1 MNRAVLVLPLLL
13 LLLSTGTARSQV
25 PIKERQFVYGI
36 NAFAWSGYA
45 GSLSARP
52 SHTIYVLSDHR
63 TMVSARETL
72 VYFWPITGEYR
83 ADWSGLNAS
92 VPGTLEVLQA
102 RRAVI
107 MLARQLYVIQYPN
120 GPDSGP
126 AVLYV
131 GEEAERR
138 YRAFVD
144 ARERSRDAVARH
156 LEARRR
162 YLEALD
168 KAVAARQHGAPVTLP
183 SPPEE
188 PEQFR
193 LFSSEVHDGFLINL
207 PPGQYTIRVRGS
219 DGQVM
224 PGSQRSL
231 VAFTHRREAVGFTVV
246 PQTRWTVPERADEP
260 SSTIYARR
268 DQILYFQPFAARE
281 YNDLAYARLT
291 NPQSAEGRSDGWRWE
306 YTQSLAGS
314 QLQLA
319 GGSGVETITGRP
331 YRVEQKTG
339 EALGYEVIEPPAGQA
354 ADFSGFKV
362 QVQGT
367 MSLALLDTSGRPV
380 PGSERIVRVP
390 RLGTAWPLG
399 IIPLLP
405 LTLGAAVVAWR
416 REQVGRAPRPR
427 EG

>member
-1 MNRAVLVLPLLL
+1 MNRAVFALLL
-13 LLLSTGTARSQV
+13 LLLLLTTGTARSQV

-36 NAFAWSGYA
+36 NAFAWAGYA

-52 SHTIYVLSDHR
+52 SHTIYVLAGHR
-63 TMVSARETL
+63 SMVSARETL

-92 VPGTLEVLQA
+92 VPGTLEVVQA
-102 RRAVI
+102 GRAAT
-107 MLARQLYVIQYPN
+107 MLARQLYVLQYPN
-120 GPDSGP
+120 GPDSEP

-144 ARERSRDAVARH
+144 ARERYRDALARY

-183 SPPEE
+183 APPEE
-188 PEQFR
+188 PQQFR

-219 DGQVM
+219 DGQVIA
-224 PGSQRSL
+224 GSQRSL
-231 VAFTHRREAVGFTVV
+231 VAFTHRREAVGFTIV

-281 YNDLAYARLT
+281 YSDLAYARLA

-339 EALGYEVIEPPAGQA
+339 EALGYEVIEPLAGQT
-354 ADFSGFKV
+354 ADFAGFKV

-380 PGSERIVRVP
+380 PSSERIVRVP

-405 LTLGAAVVAWR
+405 LALGAAVVAWR
-416 REQVGRAPRPR
+416 REQLGRAPRPR

>member
-1 MNRAVLVLPLLL
+1 MNRAIIVLIFLLL
-13 LLLSTGTARSQV
+13 GPGTARAQV
-25 PIKERQFVYGI
+25 PVKERQFVYGI
-36 NAFAWSGYA
+36 NAFAWEGYV
-45 GSLSARP
+45 GSLSAKS
-52 SHTIYVLSDHR
+52 SHTIYVLAGHR
-63 TMVSARETL
+63 SILSARETL

-92 VPGTLEVLQA
+92 VAGNLEVLQA
-102 RRAVI
+102 GHAVTV
-107 MLARQLYVIQYPN
+107 LPRQAYVIQYPN

-126 AVLYV
+126 AILYV

-138 YRAFVD
+138 YRAFVE
-144 ARERSRDAVARH
+144 ARDQYRDALARY

-168 KAVAARQHGAPVTLP
+168 KAAAARQRGTTVPLP
-183 SPPEE
+183 TAPEE

-193 LFSSEVHDGFLINL
+193 LFSSDVHDGFLINL
-207 PPGQYTIRVRGS
+207 PLGNYTIRVRGP
-219 DGQVM
+219 DGQIVA
-224 PGSQRSL
+224 GSQRTL
-231 VAFTHRREAVGFTVV
+231 VVFTHRREAVGFTIV

-260 SSTIYARR
+260 GSTIYARQ
-268 DQILYFQPFAARE
+268 DQVLYFQPYAARE
-281 YNDLAYARLT
+281 YNDLAYARLV

-306 YTQSLAGS
+306 YTQSLADS
-314 QLQLA
+314 PLQLA
-319 GGSGVETITGRP
+319 GVSGVQTVNGRQ

-339 EALGYEVIEPPAGQA
+339 EALGYEVIEPPAGQTS
-354 ADFSGFKV
+354 DFSGFKV

-367 MSLALLDTSGRPV
+367 LNLTLLDTAGRPV

-390 RLGTAWPLG
+390 RLGTAWPLA

-416 REQVGRAPRPR
+416 REQLGGTGRPR
-427 EG
+427 EV